1 MVTNINQV
9 LMEHAYILFYAR
21 RVPRQES
28 LIAPLIG
35 EGGILSPKVLSP
47 QGVSPSRGCAGGLQ
61 DSLCRALIGPAMPP
75 SSGAVAQHG
84 GSGRFIGPTVPDVPA
99 PETVAIG
106 PGLAGV
112 GEYEGL
118 DGAKEGSA
126 GAGRP
131 IPSSNEEG
139 DEDAL
144 EAALDRHF
152 SNGVVHQAM
161 NGAQQDLNATVLER
175 EVSPDRGVTG
185 PSDPTNGVVHQAMN
199 GTQQGLNDVDADTT
213 TTTTASLALQGT
225 SPGGTQLEE
234 RPERALT
241 TDAHTYP
248 KYRPTCTSP
257 SVSRQRDGERDVRV
271 HGEGDRG
278 RDRDRPREKR
288 ERSRGGSHERRG
300 GDHDAAGVARWDPSG
315 ALTAEFEQALQSC
328 VSDGDAARLR
338 ICLCVN
344 ECDQHVCTRSQAVFV
359 CFEERVALIA
369 YARMR
374 THSSMMIGADPC
386 SGACATSWIRA

>member
-35 EGGILSPKVLSP
+35 KGGILSPKVLSP
-47 QGVSPSRGCAGGLQ
+47 QGLSPSRGCVGGLQ

-75 SSGAVAQHG
+75 SSGAGAQDG
-84 GSGRFIGPTVPDVPA
+84 GSGGFIGPTVPDVPA

-112 GEYEGL
+112 GEYEEL

-152 SNGVVHQAM
+152 SSGVVHQAM
-161 NGAQQDLNATVLER
+161 NGAQQDLNANVSGR
-175 EVSPDRGVTG
+175 EVSPDQGGTG
-185 PSDPTNGVVHQAMN
+185 PSAPANGVVHPAMN
-199 GTQQGLNDVDADTT
+199 GTQQDLNDADA
-213 TTTTASLALQGT
+213 
-225 SPGGTQLEE
+225 
-234 RPERALT
+234 
-241 TDAHTYP
+241 DAHTSP

-271 HGEGDRG
+271 HGEGHRG

-288 ERSRGGSHERRG
+288 ERSRGGSHERRM
-300 GDHDAAGVARWDPSG
+300 GDHDAAGAARWDPSG
-315 ALTAEFEQALQSC
+315 AFTAEFEQALQSC
-328 VSDGDAARLR
+328 VSGGDVARLR
-338 ICLCVN
+338 ICL
-344 ECDQHVCTRSQAVFV
+344 
-359 CFEERVALIA
+359 
-369 YARMR
+369 
-374 THSSMMIGADPC
+374 
-386 SGACATSWIRA
+386 